1 MSDILNNS
9 AYAVIIAGGKGERFW
24 PQSRLARPKQL
35 LRLLGNISLIEQT
48 VERIHQ
54 QFPYERIFI
63 ITTEE
68 YVAPIRSMLFS
79 LPPEN
84 VISEPCGRDTGP
96 CIAYAAA
103 HIKTVAAEEDPV
115 LCVFPSDHL
124 IREEDIF
131 DRIVADCTSMA
142 VARQGI
148 VTIGIKPTYA
158 CTGYGYIRTGERLPC
173 NMPSEFFE
181 AVSFREKPVK
191 EVAEEYFA
199 SGEYL
204 WNSGI
209 FFFRHSVLINSFR
222 TAMPALLDF
231 YDQLENAIRKQD
243 AAGIKQCYDDVQKV
257 SFDVSVME
265 KVSSTVVAKGDFTW
279 DDLGSW
285 TSMKNLLVPDENG
298 NAVLGLHTGIETS
311 NCVVVGEADHLVATI
326 GIKDLIVVHTDDA
339 TLICDAKSAQRV
351 KELTQLLANKP
362 DLESFL

>member
-1 MSDILNNS
+1 MPEMPDN

-35 LRLLGNISLIEQT
+35 LRLLGNITLIERT
-48 VERIHQ
+48 VERIHL

-63 ITTEE
+63 ITTDE

-79 LPPEN
+79 LPSQN
-84 VISEPCGRDTGP
+84 VISEPCGRDTAP

-103 HIKTVAAEEDPV
+103 HIRKVAADNDPV

-124 IREEDIF
+124 IKEEDIF
-131 DRIVADCTSMA
+131 SGLVRECAEMA
-142 VARQGI
+142 AARQDI

-158 CTGYGYIRTGERLPC
+158 CTGYGYIRTGERISD
-173 NMPSEFFE
+173 NTQTEFYH
-181 AVSFREKPVK
+181 AVSFREKPARDI
-191 EVAEEYFA
+191 AEQYYA

-204 WNSGI
+204 WNSGM
-209 FFFRHSVLINSFR
+209 FFFRYSVLVDAFR
-222 TAMPALLDF
+222 SADAGFLAF
-231 YDQLENAIRKQD
+231 CQQLENAVAEGD
-243 AAGIKQCYDDVQKV
+243 SDTVKQCYDSVKKV
-257 SFDVSVME
+257 SFDISVME
-265 KVSSTVVAKGDFTW
+265 KVSCTIVAKGEFTW

-285 TSMKNLLVPDENG
+285 TSMKNQLVPDENG

-311 NCVVVGEADHLVATI
+311 NCVVVGETDHLIATI

-351 KELTQLLANKP
+351 KELTQLLAEKP